1 MECVLSARAWW
12 NNMRMQRIISISS
25 WLLAFLSVV
34 LKTTGLS
41 KTVFE
46 VTRKDKST
54 SDGDPSTH
62 ETDLGWFTFDSL
74 PVFIPVTTLAILNIV
89 TIAIGVWRHA
99 IFWMTT
105 GNHDCKNIGEFVCC
119 GLMILYFWTFIKGLV
134 GRGRYGIPWNVK
146 LKAWVIVVAFLHFC
160 SGG

>member
-1 MECVLSARAWW
+1 MECGLSARTWW
-12 NNMRMQRIISISS
+12 NNMRMQRIVSLSS

-34 LKTTGLS
+34 LKTIGLS

-46 VTRKDKST
+46 VPRKDKST

-62 ETDLGWFTFDSL
+62 ETDLGWFTFDSS
-74 PVFIPVTTLAILNIV
+74 PVFIPMTAVAILNIV

-105 GNHDCKNIGEFVCC
+105 GNHDCQNIGEFLCC
-119 GLMILYFWTFIKGLV
+119 GLMILYFWPFIKGLV

-146 LKAWVIVVAFLHFC
+146 LKAWVIVVAFLYFC
-160 SGG
+160 RGD